1 MKKKERNVFE
11 CSECGHTEA
20 KWLGKCP
27 SCGAWNSFIEVAAEA
42 RRAAAVADREV
53 AAGSDRAGAERRGG
67 SPVALSSIDVDAVP
81 QRPTGIRELD
91 RVLGG
96 GITPGGSVLIGGP
109 PGIGKST
116 LMLQLAARAA
126 GAESEAEAGTASGAE
141 SGAEAGTA
149 SGAESGAHILYV
161 TAEEPLHQVGRRAR
175 RLGAQSEQVEILA
188 SSQLEEVLDT
198 LARRPPSVLI
208 IDSIQTLYTR
218 EAGTVP
224 GLAAQVRSCSFEL
237 LEWGRAAGASV
248 FLIAHVTKEGSIAG
262 PKLLEHMVDTVL
274 YFEETEGT
282 LRVVRAAKNRFGPT
296 DEVAL
301 FRMSEDG
308 LAEVADPGGAFTTT
322 RAEVPPGVAVAPVF
336 EGSRVFLVEVQ
347 ALTVPAKSGVS
358 RTYSDRVDS
367 GRVSRVAAVLEKHLK
382 VTFSDQDL
390 YVNIA
395 GGLRIREVGV
405 ELPLAMAL
413 YSARTGIPLPERT
426 AIIGEVSLA
435 GEVRPVGHTRGRTKA
450 AFDLGYERVIA
461 PGPGYGETN
470 DQVAWTAVDTLQDA
484 VKATFGGAHTG

>member
-1 MKKKERNVFE
+1 MKKRERSSFE
-11 CSECGHTEA
+11 CSECGHAAA

-27 SCGAWNSFIEVAAEA
+27 SCGAWNSFVEIPPSFGSGG
-42 RRAAAVADREV
+42 
-53 AAGSDRAGAERRGG
+53 AAGHDGESTATGRQ
-67 SPVALSSIDVDAVP
+67 SVSLSEIDVDAVP
-81 QRPTGIRELD
+81 QRPTEIGELD

-96 GITPGGSVLIGGP
+96 GITPGGSVLLGGP

-116 LMLQLAARAA
+116 LMLQLAARSG
-126 GAESEAEAGTASGAE
+126 GART
-141 SGAEAGTA
+141 
-149 SGAESGAHILYV
+149 LYV
-161 TAEEPLHQVGRRAR
+161 TAEEPLHQVGRRAQ
-175 RLGAQSEQVEILA
+175 RLGVSTDSVEIL
-188 SSQLEEVLDT
+188 STTQLEEVQAAVL
-198 LARRPPSVLI
+198 RRPPEILI

-224 GLAAQVRSCSFEL
+224 GLAAQVRSCSFAL
-237 LEWGRAAGASV
+237 LEWGREHGASV

-301 FRMSEDG
+301 FRMNEKG
-308 LAEVADPGGAFTTT
+308 LAEVADPGGAFMTT
-322 RAEVPPGVAVAPVF
+322 RTSVPPGVAVAPVF

-367 GRVSRVAAVLEKHLK
+367 GRVSRVAAVLEKHLG
-382 VTFSDQDL
+382 VSFSDQDL

-395 GGLRIREVGV
+395 GGLKVREVGI

-413 YSARTGIPLPERT
+413 YSARMGIPLPSGT

-435 GEVRPVGHTRGRTKA
+435 GEVRPVGHTRGRAKA
-450 AFDLGYERVIA
+450 ARDLGYARVIA
-461 PGPGYGETN
+461 PSPGYGEEDGTVSW
-470 DQVAWTAVDTLQDA
+470 DTVETVADA
-484 VKATFGGAHTG
+484 VKRSFGAKASAG

>member
-1 MKKKERNVFE
+1 MKKRERSTFE
-11 CSECGHTEA
+11 CSECGHSAA

-27 SCGAWNSFIEVAAEA
+27 ACGAWNSFVEIPASFGAGGAA
-42 RRAAAVADREV
+42 
-53 AAGSDRAGAERRGG
+53 SPAGAASAGGESNARGRQ
-67 SPVALSSIDVDAVP
+67 SVSLSEIDVDAVP
-81 QRPTGIRELD
+81 QRPTEIRELD

-96 GITPGGSVLIGGP
+96 GITPGGSVLLGGP

-116 LMLQLAARAA
+116 LMLQLAAR
-126 GAESEAEAGTASGAE
+126 SGA
-141 SGAEAGTA
+141 AQT
-149 SGAESGAHILYV
+149 LYV
-161 TAEEPLHQVGRRAR
+161 TAEEPLHQVGRRAQ
-175 RLGAQSEQVEILA
+175 RLGVSTDSVEIL
-188 SSQLEEVLDT
+188 STTQLEEVQAAV
-198 LARRPPSVLI
+198 ARRPPEILI
-208 IDSIQTLYTR
+208 VDSIQTLYTR

-224 GLAAQVRSCSFEL
+224 GLAAQVRSCSFAL
-237 LEWGRAAGASV
+237 LEWGREHGASV

-301 FRMSEDG
+301 FRMNEKG
-308 LAEVADPGGAFTTT
+308 LAEVADPGGAFMTT
-322 RAEVPPGVAVAPVF
+322 RTSVPPGVAVAPVF

-367 GRVSRVAAVLEKHLK
+367 GRVSRVAAVLEKHLG
-382 VTFSDQDL
+382 VSFSDQDL

-395 GGLRIREVGV
+395 GGLKVREVGI

-413 YSARTGIPLPERT
+413 YSARTGIPLPSGT

-435 GEVRPVGHTRGRTKA
+435 GEVRPVGHTRGRAKA
-450 AFDLGYERVIA
+450 ARDLGYATVIA
-461 PGPGYGETN
+461 PSPGYGEEEGDVSWDTVET
-470 DQVAWTAVDTLQDA
+470 VADA
-484 VKATFGGAHTG
+484 VKRSFGAKASGR

>member
-1 MKKKERNVFE
+1 MKKRDRTVFE
-11 CSECGHTEA
+11 CSECGRSET

-27 SCGAWNSFIEVAAEA
+27 TCGAWNSFVEIP
-42 RRAAAVADREV
+42 
-53 AAGSDRAGAERRGG
+53 AGSASDDGDGSGGAFTATRART
-67 SPVALSSIDVDAVP
+67 PVALSEIDVDAVP
-81 QRPTGIRELD
+81 PRPTAIRELD

-96 GITPGGSVLIGGP
+96 GITPGGSVLLGGP

-116 LMLQLAARAA
+116 LMLQLAARAGAQGA
-126 GAESEAEAGTASGAE
+126 GAQGAGAQR
-141 SGAEAGTA
+141 AGGDKAGDDAPPTV
-149 SGAESGAHILYV
+149 LYV

-175 RLGAQSEQVEILA
+175 RLGAAGAVEIL
-188 SSQLEEVLDT
+188 STTQLEELQT
-198 LARRPPSVLI
+198 ALARRPPQILI
-208 IDSIQTLYTR
+208 VDSIQTLYTR

-224 GLAAQVRSCSFEL
+224 GLAAQVRSCSFAL
-237 LEWGRAAGASV
+237 LEWGREHSASV

-301 FRMSEDG
+301 FRMTETG
-308 LAEVADPGGAFTTT
+308 LIEVADPGGAFMTN
-322 RAEVPPGVAVAPVF
+322 RAAVPPGVAVAPVF

-367 GRVSRVAAVLEKHLK
+367 GRVSRVAAVLEKHLG
-382 VTFSDQDL
+382 VSFSDQDL

-395 GGLRIREVGV
+395 GGLRVREVGI

-413 YSARTGIPLPERT
+413 YSARTGVPLPAGV

-435 GEVRPVGHTRGRTKA
+435 GEVRPVGHTRGRAKA
-450 AFDLGYERVIA
+450 ARDLGYNTVIA
-461 PGPGYGETN
+461 PPAGYGEEGEQSSWDTVET
-470 DQVAWTAVDTLQDA
+470 VAEAVRR
-484 VKATFGGAHTG
+484 TFGTK

>member
-1 MKKKERNVFE
+1 
-11 CSECGHTEA
+11 
-20 KWLGKCP
+20 
-27 SCGAWNSFIEVAAEA
+27 
-42 RRAAAVADREV
+42 
-53 AAGSDRAGAERRGG
+53 
-67 SPVALSSIDVDAVP
+67 
-81 QRPTGIRELD
+81 
-91 RVLGG
+91 
-96 GITPGGSVLIGGP
+96 
-109 PGIGKST
+109 
-116 LMLQLAARAA
+116 
-126 GAESEAEAGTASGAE
+126 
-141 SGAEAGTA
+141 
-149 SGAESGAHILYV
+149 
-161 TAEEPLHQVGRRAR
+161 
-175 RLGAQSEQVEILA
+175 
-188 SSQLEEVLDT
+188 
-198 LARRPPSVLI
+198 
-208 IDSIQTLYTR
+208 
-218 EAGTVP
+218 
-224 GLAAQVRSCSFEL
+224 
-237 LEWGRAAGASV
+237 
-248 FLIAHVTKEGSIAG
+248 
-262 PKLLEHMVDTVL
+262 
-274 YFEETEGT
+274 
-282 LRVVRAAKNRFGPT
+282 
-296 DEVAL
+296 
-301 FRMSEDG
+301 
-308 LAEVADPGGAFTTT
+308 
-322 RAEVPPGVAVAPVF
+322 
-336 EGSRVFLVEVQ
+336 VFLVEVQ

>member
-11 CSECGHTEA
+11 CSECGHSEA

-27 SCGAWNSFIEVAAEA
+27 SCGAWNSFVEVAAEA
-42 RRAAAVADREV
+42 KRAAAVADHETT
-53 AAGSDRAGAERRGG
+53 AGGRQLGASGRGG
-67 SPVALSSIDVDAVP
+67 SPVALSTIDVDAVP

-126 GAESEAEAGTASGAE
+126 GTGGGAE
-141 SGAEAGTA
+141 QGHRAQA
-149 SGAESGAHILYV
+149 SILYV

-175 RLGAQSEQVEILA
+175 RLGAQAERVEIFA
-188 SSQLEEVLDT
+188 TSQLEEVLDT
-198 LARRPPSVLI
+198 LSRRPPSVLI
-208 IDSIQTLYTR
+208 VDSIQTLYTR

-301 FRMSEDG
+301 FRMTEGG
-308 LAEVADPGGAFTTT
+308 LAEVADPGGAFMTT

-367 GRVSRVAAVLEKHLK
+367 GRVSRVAAVLEKHLGLS
-382 VTFSDQDL
+382 FSDQDL

-413 YSARTGIPLPERT
+413 YSARTGIPLPART

-461 PGPGYGETN
+461 PSPGYGEDEAGVT
-470 DQVAWTAVDTLQDA
+470 WTSVDTLQEA
-484 VKATFGGAHTG
+484 VKTTFATAGSSGPGAE

>member
-1 MKKKERNVFE
+1 MKKRDRTVFE

-27 SCGAWNSFIEVAAEA
+27 SCGAWNSFMEIPAGLGAGA
-42 RRAAAVADREV
+42 SGSS
-53 AAGSDRAGAERRGG
+53 AAGAPGAAHGRGG
-67 SPVALSSIDVDAVP
+67 GGHSPVTLSEIDVDAVP
-81 QRPTGIRELD
+81 QGPTGIRELD

-96 GITPGGSVLIGGP
+96 GITPGASVLLGGP

-116 LMLQLAARAA
+116 LMLQLAARA
-126 GAESEAEAGTASGAE
+126 EKPT
-141 SGAEAGTA
+141 
-149 SGAESGAHILYV
+149 LYV

-175 RLGAQSEQVEILA
+175 RLGASSEQVDIL
-188 SSQLEEVLDT
+188 STTQLEEVLDAV
-198 LARRPPSVLI
+198 ARKAPEILI

-224 GLAAQVRSCSFEL
+224 GLAAQVRSCSFAL
-237 LEWGRAAGASV
+237 LEWGREQGASV
-248 FLIAHVTKEGSIAG
+248 FLIAHITKEGSIAG

-301 FRMSEDG
+301 FRMAEKG
-308 LAEVADPGGAFTTT
+308 LAEVADPGGAFMTT
-322 RAEVPPGVAVAPVF
+322 RSSIPPGVAVAPVF

-347 ALTVPAKSGVS
+347 ALTVAAKSGVS

-367 GRVSRVAAVLEKHLK
+367 GRVSRVAAVLEKHLGLS
-382 VTFSDQDL
+382 FSDQDL

-395 GGLRIREVGV
+395 GGLKVREVGI

-413 YSARTGIPLPERT
+413 YSARTGVPLPAGT

-435 GEVRPVGHTRGRTKA
+435 GEVRPVGHTRGRAKA
-450 AFDLGYERVIA
+450 ARDLGYENVIA
-461 PGPGYGETN
+461 PPAGYGEEDARATWHT
-470 DQVAWTAVDTLQDA
+470 VETVSDA
-484 VKATFGGAHTG
+484 VRRVFASEGGGARSG